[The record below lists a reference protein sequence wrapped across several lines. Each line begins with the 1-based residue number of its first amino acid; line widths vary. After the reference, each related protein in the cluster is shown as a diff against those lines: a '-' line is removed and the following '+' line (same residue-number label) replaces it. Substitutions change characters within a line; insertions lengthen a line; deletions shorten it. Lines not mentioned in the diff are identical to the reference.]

1 VLQQSDLRILSSLRQ
16 KPGPITHISKQTGLA
31 RETVQRRVGAL
42 REQELIEQLE
52 SRDRPKLYYRRRQSD
67 VATALDTAEDSI
79 PHVELTDF
87 LTPSLLAVIYWL
99 QFPLGPS
106 AIAARI
112 NLSRVRVQQLLSTLV
127 RRQFVTKPGRG
138 QYELKS
144 EYQKLTELAAAIA
157 RHTQWSE
164 IKDIL
169 PDATIIWAAP
179 HEALVVPGESTQ
191 ELANELVDDTEWTVT
206 GLAAYRQFGFNFTVA
221 DTPLLYRHTAN
232 EEEQVNV
239 TVAEAVCHALCRRI
253 EHRLVRFSALVVLD
267 SVASGD
273 LTSSDLQDTA
283 TIYNIEREI
292 ETLLSF
298 LQHHGDEDVLP
309 TDLQSSFPSW
319 NRLVDTG
326 RQYDFDVETAVE
338 ELNTNAE
345 G

>member
-1 VLQQSDLRILSSLRQ
+1 MLQQSDLKILSSLRQ
-16 KPGPITHISKQTGLA
+16 KPGTVAHISEQTGLA
-31 RETVQRRVGAL
+31 RETVQRRVGTL
-42 REQELIEQLE
+42 REQELLEQLE
-52 SRDRPKLYYRRRQSD
+52 SREGPERYYRRRQSD

-112 NLSRVRVQQLLSTLV
+112 DLSRVRVQQLLSTLV

-144 EYQKLTELAAAIA
+144 EYRKLTELATAIA

-164 IKDIL
+164 IRDIL
-169 PDATIIWAAP
+169 PDATIVWAAP
-179 HEALVVPGESTQ
+179 REALVVPGESTQ
-191 ELANELVDDTEWTVT
+191 ELANELVDDTEWTIT

-232 EEEQVNV
+232 EEEQVTV

-267 SVASGD
+267 SVVSGD
-273 LTSSDLQDTA
+273 LAISDLHETA
-283 TIYNIEREI
+283 TIYGTDREI
-292 ETLLSF
+292 TTLLSF
-298 LQHHGDEDVLP
+298 LQHHGDESVLP

-319 NRLVDTG
+319 NRLVETG
-326 RQYDFDVETAVE
+326 RQYDLDVEAAVE
-338 ELNTNAE
+338 VLNTNVD